1 MSTKRPKIKISRRLG
16 IAITPKAHGYLEKR
30 PFGPG
35 QHGPNKR
42 RSKQSDYGRQLIEKQ
57 KLRHQYNI
65 REKQL
70 TNYYK
75 KATRKQGNPAENLIR
90 ILESRLDAAVL
101 RGGFARTVYQA
112 RQLVSH
118 GHFLVN
124 GKKVNIPSYQLR
136 IGDEISVRAKS
147 RECAAIIG
155 SIEAGNPPE
164 YLNVNTK
171 ELTIKVD
178 RVCERD
184 EVPVICEMSL
194 VVEYYSR

>member
-16 IAITPKAHGYLEKR
+16 IAITPKAHAFLEKR

-42 RSKQSDYGRQLIEKQ
+42 RAKLSDYGRQLNEKQ

-75 KATRKQGNPAENLIR
+75 KAIRKQGNPAENLIR
-90 ILESRLDAAVL
+90 ILESRLDAVVL
-101 RGGFARTVYQA
+101 RAGFARTIYQA
-112 RQLVSH
+112 RQLVGH
-118 GHFLVN
+118 GHFQVN
-124 GKKVNIPSYQLR
+124 GKKVDVPSYQLR
-136 IGDEISVRAKS
+136 VGDVVTVRTKS
-147 RECAAIIG
+147 QECAAIIG
-155 SIEAGNPPE
+155 SIDASNPPA

-171 ELTIKVD
+171 ELKVTVD
-178 RVCERD
+178 RVCERE
-184 EVPVICEMSL
+184 EVPVICELSL
-194 VVEYYSR
+194 VVEFYSR

>member
-1 MSTKRPKIKISRRLG
+1 MSTARPKIKISRRLG

-42 RSKQSDYGRQLIEKQ
+42 RSKMSDYGRQLIEKQ

-75 KATRKQGNPAENLIR
+75 KALRKHGNPAENLIR

-112 RQLVSH
+112 RQLVGH

-124 GKKVNIPSYQLR
+124 GNKVDIPSYQLR
-136 IGDEISVRAKS
+136 VGDVISVREKS
-147 RECAAIIG
+147 TECSAIVG
-155 SIEAGNPPE
+155 SIEAGNPPP

-171 ELTIKVD
+171 ALTITVE
-178 RVCERD
+178 RICERE
-184 EVPVICEMSL
+184 EVPVVCEMSQ